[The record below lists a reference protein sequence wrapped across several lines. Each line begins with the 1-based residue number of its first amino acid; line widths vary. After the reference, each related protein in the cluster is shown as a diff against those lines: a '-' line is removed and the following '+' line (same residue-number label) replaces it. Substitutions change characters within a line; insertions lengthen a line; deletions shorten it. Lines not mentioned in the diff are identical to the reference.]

1 MINRG
6 LCWAAGLALAALLA
20 ALAGQTIRV
29 AQLQT
34 SLTSMA
40 KDLSEANTRI
50 SLLEASAKTLTDA
63 RDGLTAQVEACQ
75 QANARARART
85 AGRQAILRQAKTEP
99 ATAGKVVDDA
109 TSRRAVEHLNGA
121 CRD

>member
-1 MINRG
+1 
-6 LCWAAGLALAALLA
+6 LYWAAGLALAALLA

-50 SLLEASAKTLTDA
+50 ALLEASAKSLSDA

-75 QANARARART
+75 QANVRAQARAADRCVIIR
-85 AGRQAILRQAKTEP
+85 RAKTVP
-99 ATAGKVVDDA
+99 ARAGKVVDDA
-109 TSRRAVEHLNGA
+109 TSHNAAVHINRS

>member
-50 SLLEASAKTLTDA
+50 ALLEASAKSLADA

-75 QANARARART
+75 QANIRAQARAADRCVIIR
-85 AGRQAILRQAKTEP
+85 GAKTVP
-99 ATAGKVVDDA
+99 ARAGKVVDDA
-109 TSRRAVEHLNGA
+109 TSRNAAVHINRS